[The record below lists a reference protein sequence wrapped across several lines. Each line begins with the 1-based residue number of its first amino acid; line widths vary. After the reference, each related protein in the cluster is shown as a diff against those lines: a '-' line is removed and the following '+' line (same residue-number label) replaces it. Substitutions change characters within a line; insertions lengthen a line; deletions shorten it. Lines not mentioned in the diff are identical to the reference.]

1 MGKAFPLSVFLFR
14 VTLPIPGMGFV
25 WETGCRHISLEICA
39 FFHDLSLFPY
49 PLIIVFASPC
59 LNLGQFLG
67 VLLLTARLTILG
79 EFIDDIPLAPIWV
92 STLPPIS
99 TTV

>member
-1 MGKAFPLSVFLFR
+1 MVRNRYITSCQATRWHTGGIRHGRAYSLSV
-14 VTLPIPGMGFV
+14 
-25 WETGCRHISLEICA
+25 SLSVS
-39 FFHDLSLFPY
+39 F
-49 PLIIVFASPC
+49 IIVFVSPC
-59 LNLGQFLG
+59 LKLGQFLG
-67 VLLLTARLTILG
+67 VLPLTARLTILG

>member
-1 MGKAFPLSVFLFR
+1 VGILPLKS
-14 VTLPIPGMGFV
+14 
-25 WETGCRHISLEICA
+25 A
-39 FFHDLSLFPY
+39 QFFHDLSHFPFIFPY
-49 PLIIVFASPC
+49 PFIIVFVSPC
-59 LNLGQFLG
+59 LKLGRFLG
-67 VLLLTARLTILG
+67 VLPLTARLTILG